1 MKKVRRLI
9 THGCSFTYGEE
20 LQDPSVSSWPA
31 LVASQLGIELLNLAR
46 PAYSNDAILQDMVAQ
61 DINLIPAGIQPS
73 WDHYTDLVIICW
85 TTYLR
90 MQYVDQSGWFTLW
103 PGREYDKGNKFTKF
117 DTLREQMTKYTAVLN
132 NEDWLY
138 SRWLTQ
144 VVLMQDHLESL
155 HARYLFF
162 SAFDNQQQYSK
173 QSKTHARLLAKIKTD
188 HFIGWPD
195 QGFTEWAYP
204 CELGPRKHPLEQGHS
219 KVADKLLAELD
230 KRYDIR

>member
-20 LQDPSVSSWPA
+20 LGDPSTSSWPA
-31 LVASQLGIELLNLAR
+31 LVAKRLDVELVNLAK

-61 DINLIPAGIQPS
+61 DINS
-73 WDHYTDLVIICW
+73 TDYTDLVIICW

-103 PGREYDKGNKFTKF
+103 PGREYNKGNSFNKF
-117 DTLREQMTKYTAVLN
+117 DTLREQLTKYTAVLN

-144 VVLMQDHLESL
+144 IVLMQDHLESL
-155 HARYLFF
+155 HAKYLFF

-173 QSKTHARLLAKIKTD
+173 QSKIHARLLAKIKTD

-204 CELGPRKHPLEQGHS
+204 CELGPRMHPLEQGHS
-219 KVADKLLAELD
+219 KVADKVLDALA